1 MTSRSSR
8 LPGFYKLTLAERQKQ
23 LAAQIGVEAAA
34 LVAPLLDEETANHM
48 VENVVA
54 VYGLPLG
61 IGLNFQLNGQD
72 YLVPMCVEEPS
83 VIAAASN
90 AAKMVR
96 EGGGFIAEA
105 DEPIMIAQV
114 QLDNVPDTVAA
125 TQAIDAHAAEII
137 RQANAAYPSLLARG
151 GGCRGLEVRT
161 LLRSTIVDGP
171 QARSRPTTIV
181 DGPQARSRPT
191 AATPG
196 MLAVHLYVD
205 VRDAMG
211 ANLVNT
217 IAEAVAPR
225 LGELACADVGLRILS
240 NLSDRRCVRVTCRV
254 PARCLA
260 TDSHSG
266 AEVRDG
272 IVAASRF
279 AELDPYRAATHNKG
293 IMNGVDA
300 VVIATG
306 NDWRGVEA
314 GAHAFAA
321 DKGANGGYGPLATW
335 RVAPSD
341 SDGSGD
347 LVGRIEIP
355 MAVGTVGGTL
365 RVHPGA
371 RLALKVLGVESAAEL
386 GMIMA
391 AVGMASN
398 LAALRALASE
408 GIQKGHMSLHARS
421 LALHVGATGELVD
434 RVAEE
439 LSRLGDVRAEVA
451 QQILARLRAAN
462 GHHNLGGIS

>member
-1 MTSRSSR
+1 MTRSSR
-8 LPGFYKLTLAERQKQ
+8 IPGFYKLPLEERRKKLAEE
-23 LAAQIGVEAAA
+23 IGVELAA
-34 LVAPLLDEETANHM
+34 LVAPTLDEDTANHM
-48 VENVVA
+48 VENVVGI
-54 VYGLPLG
+54 YGLPLG
-61 IGLNFQLNGQD
+61 IALNFQVNGAD

-90 AAKMVR
+90 AAKMIR
-96 EGGGFIAEA
+96 EGGGFSAEC
-105 DEPIMIAQV
+105 DEPIMISQV
-114 QLDNVPDTVAA
+114 QLDGVRDTLAA
-125 TQAIDAHAAEII
+125 TQAIDAHAPEII
-137 RQANAAYPSLLARG
+137 RMADAAYPSLVARG
-151 GGCRGLEVRT
+151 GGCRGIEVRT
-161 LLRSTIVDGP
+161 LKRST
-171 QARSRPTTIV
+171 AHE
-181 DGPQARSRPT
+181 
-191 AATPG
+191 PG

-225 LGELACADVGLRILS
+225 LGELADADVGLRILS
-240 NLSDRRCVRVTCRV
+240 NLADRRCVRVTCRV

-266 AEVRDG
+266 SEVRDG

-321 DKGANGGYGPLATW
+321 DKGESGGYGPLATW
-335 RVAPSD
+335 RVAD
-341 SDGSGD
+341 DGSGD
-347 LVGRIEIP
+347 LVGRIELP

-371 RLALKVLGVESAAEL
+371 RLALKILGVERASDL
-386 GMIMA
+386 GIIMA
-391 AVGMASN
+391 CAGMASN
-398 LAALRALASE
+398 MAALRALASE

-439 LSRLGDVRAEVA
+439 MSRLGDVRAEVA
-451 QQILARLRAAN
+451 QQILERLRATN
-462 GHHNLGGIS
+462 GHANHNTRGARS

>member
-1 MTSRSSR
+1 MTPRSSR
-8 LPGFYKLTLAERQKQ
+8 MPGFYKLSLEERRCK
-23 LAAQIGVEAAA
+23 LAAEIGVELAT
-34 LVAPLLDEETANHM
+34 LLAPTLDEETANHM
-48 VENVVA
+48 VENVVG

-61 IGLNFQLNGQD
+61 IALNFQVNGTD

-90 AAKMVR
+90 AAKMIR
-96 EGGGFIAEA
+96 EGGGFVAEA
-105 DEPIMIAQV
+105 DEPIMISQV
-114 QLDNVPDTVAA
+114 QLDAVRDTLAA

-137 RQANAAYPSLLARG
+137 RMADAAQPSLVARG
-151 GGCRGLEVRT
+151 GGCKGIEVRT
-161 LLRSTIVDGP
+161 LKRST
-171 QARSRPTTIV
+171 AHE
-181 DGPQARSRPT
+181 
-191 AATPG
+191 PG
-196 MLAVHLYVD
+196 MLCVHLYVD

-217 IAEAVAPR
+217 IAEAVSRR
-225 LGELACADVGLRILS
+225 LGELADADVGLRILS
-240 NLSDRRCVRVTCRV
+240 NLADRRCVRVSCRV

-260 TDSHSG
+260 TDGHSG
-266 AEVRDG
+266 EEVRDG

-314 GAHAFAA
+314 GAHAYAA
-321 DKGANGGYGPLATW
+321 DKGENGGYGPLATW
-335 RVAPSD
+335 RVAD
-341 SDGSGD
+341 DGSGD
-347 LVGRIEIP
+347 LIGRIELP

-371 RLALKVLGVESAAEL
+371 RLALKILGVERAGDL
-386 GMIMA
+386 GSIMA
-391 AVGMASN
+391 CAGLASN
-398 LAALRALASE
+398 MAALRALASE

-439 LSRLGDVRAEVA
+439 MSRLGDVRAEVA
-451 QQILARLRAAN
+451 QQILERLRGAN
-462 GHHNLGGIS
+462 GHAHKLSVGGAS